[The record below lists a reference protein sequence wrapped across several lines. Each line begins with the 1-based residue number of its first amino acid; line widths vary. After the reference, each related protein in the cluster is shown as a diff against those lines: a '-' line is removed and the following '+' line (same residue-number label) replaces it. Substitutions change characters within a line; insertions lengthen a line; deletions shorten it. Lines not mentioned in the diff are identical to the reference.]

1 MSKEIDNDVDTST
14 NTDGNNISDDNNVS
28 NDSNVSDDN
37 NISDSEEQIF
47 DEESVT
53 DAAESEKIFDEEQ
66 ISQKEDSDTI
76 FETDESQLPPD
87 DSAAT
92 TVLTGMP
99 DATGTIF
106 GTQEPDNATAEAET
120 KPDTESQD
128 SKKEEKKSGTKK
140 LSALKIFGIVFAVVI
155 VCTYVAVSVWF
166 MFHYNYKTYINGN
179 DYSFYTLDEVDQ
191 YIGEYISDY
200 SLTLKL
206 RYGSEYRIEPD
217 DIGLVISPN
226 ITAKKIISE
235 QNGFLWPYYMCK
247 RKDYELYYTADY
259 DKDKLESLLKKC
271 DFTQEAN
278 MEKPVD
284 ASVVIKDGKS
294 TIIPETE
301 GNYID
306 FTELCCII
314 DEALIKGDQL
324 VDLDETDVYE
334 KPEVTADSEE
344 IISEQAKLEK
354 ILSMKITYKID
365 EISWELTSEDYGD
378 WISDISAEKI
388 EFQKDKVHEYV
399 QNMADRYDTYGVPRN
414 FRTHDGRTVTLDNT
428 WYGWLIDVDSE
439 AEELYTVLEA
449 GESVERVPIFDC
461 YAAVYRDGGDDI
473 GDTYIECDFGQ
484 QHIYVYVN
492 GEQVMD
498 SDCVTGSLADS
509 GKYRTP
515 GGVYTILYTKTPAV
529 LIGDDY
535 ETPVKYW
542 MPFIGELGI
551 GFHDAT
557 WRSAFGGDIY
567 KTGGSHGC
575 VNLPLSAAEQL
586 FNIAYE
592 GMPVVCYY

>member
-1 MSKEIDNDVDTST
+1 MSKEIDNGIDDDIDT
-14 NTDGNNISDDNNVS
+14 NTDDINI
-28 NDSNVSDDN
+28 SDDN
-37 NISDSEEQIF
+37 NISDSEKQIF
-47 DEESVT
+47 GEESVT
-53 DAAESEKIFDEEQ
+53 ETAESEKIFDEEQ
-66 ISQKEDSDTI
+66 NSQKEDSDTI
-76 FETDESQLPPD
+76 FETEESQLPPD

-92 TVLTGMP
+92 TVLTGMT
-99 DATGTIF
+99 DSVGNIS
-106 GTQEPDNATAEAET
+106 GTQESDNAPAET
-120 KPDTESQD
+120 GTRLETKNQD
-128 SKKEEKKSGTKK
+128 NKTEEKKSGTRK
-140 LSALKIFGIVFAVVI
+140 LSALKIFGIIFVIVI

-179 DYSFYTLDEVDQ
+179 DYSFFTLDEVDQ

-206 RYGSEYRIEPD
+206 RDDSEYRIDPD
-217 DIGLVISPN
+217 DIGLVIRPN
-226 ITAKKIISE
+226 ITAKKIINE

-278 MEKPVD
+278 MEKPVN
-284 ASVVIKDGKS
+284 ASVEIKDGKS

-306 FTELCCII
+306 FTKLCCII
-314 DEALIKGDQL
+314 DEALNKGDQL
-324 VDLDETDVYE
+324 VDLDDTDVYE
-334 KPEVTADSEE
+334 KPEMTADSKE

-354 ILSMKITYKID
+354 VLSMKITYKID
-365 EISWELTSEDYGD
+365 EISWELTSKDYGD

-388 EFQKDKVHEYV
+388 EFQKDKVYEYV

-414 FRTHDGRTVTLDNT
+414 FRTHDGRIVTLDNT

-439 AEELYTVLEA
+439 AEELYSVLEA
-449 GESVERVPIFDC
+449 GESVERVPVFNC

>member
-1 MSKEIDNDVDTST
+1 MSKEIDNGIDDDIDT
-14 NTDGNNISDDNNVS
+14 NTDDINI
-28 NDSNVSDDN
+28 SDDN
-37 NISDSEEQIF
+37 NISDSEKQIF
-47 DEESVT
+47 GEESVT
-53 DAAESEKIFDEEQ
+53 ETAESEKIFDEEQ
-66 ISQKEDSDTI
+66 NSQQEDSDTI

-92 TVLTGMP
+92 TVLTGMT
-99 DATGTIF
+99 DAVGNIS
-106 GTQEPDNATAEAET
+106 GTQESDNAPTETGTRLET
-120 KPDTESQD
+120 KNQD
-128 SKKEEKKSGTKK
+128 NKVEDKKSGTRK
-140 LSALKIFGIVFAVVI
+140 LGALKIFGIIFAIVI

-179 DYSFYTLDEVDQ
+179 DYSFFTLDEVDQ

-206 RYGSEYRIEPD
+206 RDDSEYRIDPD
-217 DIGLVISPN
+217 DIGLVIRPN
-226 ITAKKIISE
+226 ITAKKIINE

-278 MEKPVD
+278 MEKPVN
-284 ASVVIKDGKS
+284 AYVEIKDGKS

-314 DEALIKGDQL
+314 DEALNKGDQL
-324 VDLDETDVYE
+324 VDLDDTDVYE
-334 KPEVTADSEE
+334 KPEMTADSKE

-354 ILSMKITYKID
+354 VLSMKITYKID
-365 EISWELTSEDYGD
+365 EISWELTSKDYGD

-388 EFQKDKVHEYV
+388 EFQKDKVYEYV

-414 FRTHDGRTVTLDNT
+414 FRTHDGRIVTLDNT

-439 AEELYTVLEA
+439 AEELYSVLEA
-449 GESVERVPIFDC
+449 GESVERVPVFNC

>member
-1 MSKEIDNDVDTST
+1 MSKEIDNGIDDDIDT
-14 NTDGNNISDDNNVS
+14 NTDDINISDDK
-28 NDSNVSDDN
+28 NVSDDN
-37 NISDSEEQIF
+37 DISDSEKQILG
-47 DEESVT
+47 EESVT
-53 DAAESEKIFDEEQ
+53 ETAESEKIFDEEQ
-66 ISQKEDSDTI
+66 NSQKEDSDTI
-76 FETDESQLPPD
+76 FEADDSQLPPD

-92 TVLTGMP
+92 TVLTGMT
-99 DATGTIF
+99 DAVGNIS
-106 GTQEPDNATAEAET
+106 GTQESDNAPAET
-120 KPDTESQD
+120 GTRHETKNQD
-128 SKKEEKKSGTKK
+128 NKIENKKSGTKK
-140 LSALKIFGIVFAVVI
+140 LSALKIFGIVFAIVV

-179 DYSFYTLDEVDQ
+179 DYSFFTLDEVDQ

-206 RYGSEYRIEPD
+206 RDDSEYRIDPD

-226 ITAKKIISE
+226 ITAKKIKNE

-278 MEKPVD
+278 MEKPVN
-284 ASVVIKDGKS
+284 ASVEIKDGKS

-314 DEALIKGDQL
+314 DEALNKGDQL
-324 VDLDETDVYE
+324 VDLDDTDVYE
-334 KPEVTADSEE
+334 KPEVTADSKE

-354 ILSMKITYKID
+354 VLSMKITYKID

-414 FRTHDGRTVTLDNT
+414 FRTHDGRIVTLDNT

-439 AEELYTVLEA
+439 AEELYSVLEA

>member
-1 MSKEIDNDVDTST
+1 MSKEIDNGIDDDIDT
-14 NTDGNNISDDNNVS
+14 NTDDINI
-28 NDSNVSDDN
+28 SDDN
-37 NISDSEEQIF
+37 NISDSEKQIF
-47 DEESVT
+47 GEESVT
-53 DAAESEKIFDEEQ
+53 ETAESEKIFDEEQ
-66 ISQKEDSDTI
+66 NSQKEDSDTI
-76 FETDESQLPPD
+76 FEADDSQLPPD

-92 TVLTGMP
+92 TVLTGMT
-99 DATGTIF
+99 DSVGNIS
-106 GTQEPDNATAEAET
+106 GTQESDNAPAET
-120 KPDTESQD
+120 GTRLETKNQD
-128 SKKEEKKSGTKK
+128 NKTEEKKSGTRK
-140 LSALKIFGIVFAVVI
+140 LGALKIFGIIFAIVI

-179 DYSFYTLDEVDQ
+179 DYSFFTLDEVDQ

-206 RYGSEYRIEPD
+206 RDDSEYRIDTD
-217 DIGLVISPN
+217 DIGLVIRPN
-226 ITAKKIISE
+226 ITAKKIINE

-278 MEKPVD
+278 MEKPVN
-284 ASVVIKDGKS
+284 ASVEIKDGKS

-306 FTELCCII
+306 FTKLCCII
-314 DEALIKGDQL
+314 DEALNKGDQL
-324 VDLDETDVYE
+324 VDLDDTDVYE
-334 KPEVTADSEE
+334 KPEMTADSKE

-354 ILSMKITYKID
+354 VLSMKITYKID
-365 EISWELTSEDYGD
+365 EISWELTSKDYGD

-399 QNMADRYDTYGVPRN
+399 QNMADRYDTYGMPRN
-414 FRTHDGRTVTLDNT
+414 FRTHDGRIVTLDNT

-439 AEELYTVLEA
+439 AEELYSVLEA
-449 GESVERVPIFDC
+449 GESVERVPVFDC

>member
-1 MSKEIDNDVDTST
+1 MSKEIDNGIDDDIDT
-14 NTDGNNISDDNNVS
+14 NTDDINISDDK
-28 NDSNVSDDN
+28 NVSDDN
-37 NISDSEEQIF
+37 DISDSEKQIF
-47 DEESVT
+47 GEESVT
-53 DAAESEKIFDEEQ
+53 ETAESEKIFDEEQ
-66 ISQKEDSDTI
+66 NSQKEDSDTI
-76 FETDESQLPPD
+76 FEADDSQLPPD

-92 TVLTGMP
+92 TVLTGMT
-99 DATGTIF
+99 DAIGNIS
-106 GTQEPDNATAEAET
+106 GTQESDNAPAET
-120 KPDTESQD
+120 GTRHETKNQD
-128 SKKEEKKSGTKK
+128 NKIENKKSGTKK
-140 LSALKIFGIVFAVVI
+140 LSALKIFGIVFAIVV

-179 DYSFYTLDEVDQ
+179 DYSFFTLDEVDQ

-206 RYGSEYRIEPD
+206 RDDSEYRIDPD

-226 ITAKKIISE
+226 ITAKKIKNE

-278 MEKPVD
+278 MEKPVN
-284 ASVVIKDGKS
+284 ASVEIKDGKS

-306 FTELCCII
+306 FTKLCCII
-314 DEALIKGDQL
+314 DEALNKGDQL
-324 VDLDETDVYE
+324 VDLDDTDVYE
-334 KPEVTADSEE
+334 KPEVTADSKE

-354 ILSMKITYKID
+354 VLSMKITYKID

-414 FRTHDGRTVTLDNT
+414 FRTHDGRIVTLDNT

-439 AEELYTVLEA
+439 AEELYSVLEA

>member
-1 MSKEIDNDVDTST
+1 MGRGVDEKIDNIPEGSDKISD
-14 NTDGNNISDDNNVS
+14 TDGAGDIFTEEVQADKTDTEKIFEDETAEESNID
-28 NDSNVSDDN
+28 
-37 NISDSEEQIF
+37 ISAEDRIF
-47 DEESVT
+47 DEEIATGSDDAMDKVFNENT
-53 DAAESEKIFDEEQ
+53 DQVDDEG
-66 ISQKEDSDTI
+66 
-76 FETDESQLPPD
+76 FYD

-92 TVLTGMP
+92 AVMSVQP
-99 DATGTIF
+99 ENV
-106 GTQEPDNATAEAET
+106 QEPLAHAGDDGSARSVNVRE
-120 KPDTESQD
+120 D
-128 SKKEEKKSGTKK
+128 SCRSHR
-140 LSALKIFGIVFAVVI
+140 ALKIAGIICAAVI
-155 VCTYVAVSVWF
+155 ICTYVAVSVWF
-166 MFHYNYKTYINGN
+166 MFHYNYKTYINGS
-179 DYSFYTLDEVDQ
+179 DYSFYTLNEVDKF
-191 YIGEYISDY
+191 ISEYIYGY

-206 RYGSEYRIEPD
+206 RDDSEYRIKPE

-226 ITAKKIISE
+226 VTAKKIISE

-271 DFTQEAN
+271 DFTQESN
-278 MEKPVD
+278 MEKPTD
-284 ASVVIKDGKS
+284 ASVIIKDGKS

-306 FTELCCII
+306 FTKLCCII
-314 DEALIKGDQL
+314 NEALTKGDKL
-324 VDLDETDVYE
+324 VDLEETDVYA
-334 KPEVTADSEE
+334 KPTLTATSDE
-344 IISEQAKLEK
+344 IVAEQAKLEK
-354 ILSMKITYKID
+354 VLSMKITYKID
-365 EISWELTSEDYGD
+365 EVSWELTSEDYGD
-378 WISDISAEKI
+378 WISDITAEKI
-388 EFQKDKVHEYV
+388 EFQKDKVQEYV

-428 WYGWLIDVDSE
+428 WYGWLIDVE
-439 AEELYTVLEA
+439 GETEKLYTLLEA
-449 GESVERVPIFDC
+449 GESVERTPLLDC

-473 GDTYIECDFGQ
+473 GNTYIECDFGQ

-492 GEQVMD
+492 GDLVMD
-498 SDCVTGSLADS
+498 SDCVTGSLAQN

-567 KTGGSHGC
+567 KTSGSHGC

-586 FNIAYE
+586 FNIAYD

>member
-1 MSKEIDNDVDTST
+1 MSKEIDNGIDDDIDT
-14 NTDGNNISDDNNVS
+14 NTDDINISDDK
-28 NDSNVSDDN
+28 NVSDDN
-37 NISDSEEQIF
+37 DISDSEKQIF
-47 DEESVT
+47 GEESVT
-53 DAAESEKIFDEEQ
+53 ETAESEKIFDEEQ
-66 ISQKEDSDTI
+66 NSQKEDSDTI
-76 FETDESQLPPD
+76 FEAADSQLPPD

-92 TVLTGMP
+92 TVLTGMT
-99 DATGTIF
+99 DAVGNIS
-106 GTQEPDNATAEAET
+106 GTQESDNAPAET
-120 KPDTESQD
+120 GTRHDTKNQD
-128 SKKEEKKSGTKK
+128 NKIENKKSGTKK
-140 LSALKIFGIVFAVVI
+140 LSALKIFGIVFAIVV

-179 DYSFYTLDEVDQ
+179 DYSFFTLDEVDQ

-206 RYGSEYRIEPD
+206 RDDSEYRIDTD
-217 DIGLVISPN
+217 DIGLVIRPN
-226 ITAKKIISE
+226 IMAKKIKNE

-278 MEKPVD
+278 MEKPVN
-284 ASVVIKDGKS
+284 ASVEIKDGKS

-306 FTELCCII
+306 FTKLCCII
-314 DEALIKGDQL
+314 DEALNKGDQL
-324 VDLDETDVYE
+324 VDLDDTDVYE
-334 KPEVTADSEE
+334 KPEVTADSKE

-354 ILSMKITYKID
+354 VLSMKITYKID

-414 FRTHDGRTVTLDNT
+414 FRTHDGRIVTLDNT

-439 AEELYTVLEA
+439 AEELYSVLEA

>member
-1 MSKEIDNDVDTST
+1 MSKEIDNGIDDDIDT
-14 NTDGNNISDDNNVS
+14 NTDDINISDDK
-28 NDSNVSDDN
+28 NVSDDN
-37 NISDSEEQIF
+37 DISDSEKQIF
-47 DEESVT
+47 GEESVT
-53 DAAESEKIFDEEQ
+53 ETAESEKIFDEEQ
-66 ISQKEDSDTI
+66 NSQKEDSDTI
-76 FETDESQLPPD
+76 FEADDSQLPPD

-92 TVLTGMP
+92 TVLTGMT
-99 DATGTIF
+99 DAVGNIS
-106 GTQEPDNATAEAET
+106 GTQESDNAPAET
-120 KPDTESQD
+120 GTRHETKNQD
-128 SKKEEKKSGTKK
+128 NKIEDKKSGTKK
-140 LSALKIFGIVFAVVI
+140 LSALKIFGIVFAIVV

-179 DYSFYTLDEVDQ
+179 DYSFFTLDEVDQ

-206 RYGSEYRIEPD
+206 RDDSEYRIDTD
-217 DIGLVISPN
+217 DIGLVIRPN
-226 ITAKKIISE
+226 ITAKKIKNE
-235 QNGFLWPYYMCK
+235 QNVFLWPYYMCK

-278 MEKPVD
+278 MEKPVN
-284 ASVVIKDGKS
+284 ASVEIKDGKS

-306 FTELCCII
+306 FTKLCCII
-314 DEALIKGDQL
+314 DEALNKGDQL
-324 VDLDETDVYE
+324 VDLDDTDVYE
-334 KPEVTADSEE
+334 KPEVTADSKE

-354 ILSMKITYKID
+354 VLSMKITYKID

-414 FRTHDGRTVTLDNT
+414 FRTHDGRIVTLDNT

-439 AEELYTVLEA
+439 AEELYSVLEA

>member
-1 MSKEIDNDVDTST
+1 MSKEIDNGIDHDIDT
-14 NTDGNNISDDNNVS
+14 NTDDINI
-28 NDSNVSDDN
+28 SDDN
-37 NISDSEEQIF
+37 NISDSEKQIF
-47 DEESVT
+47 GEESVT
-53 DAAESEKIFDEEQ
+53 ETAESEKIFDEEQ
-66 ISQKEDSDTI
+66 NSQKEDSDTI
-76 FETDESQLPPD
+76 FETEESQLPPD

-92 TVLTGMP
+92 TVLTGMT
-99 DATGTIF
+99 DSVGNIS
-106 GTQEPDNATAEAET
+106 GTQESDNAQAET
-120 KPDTESQD
+120 ETRLEIKNQD
-128 SKKEEKKSGTKK
+128 NKTEEKKSGTKK
-140 LSALKIFGIVFAVVI
+140 LSTLKIFGIVFAIVI

-179 DYSFYTLDEVDQ
+179 DYSFFTLDEVDQ

-206 RYGSEYRIEPD
+206 RDDSEYRIDPD
-217 DIGLVISPN
+217 DIGLVIRPN
-226 ITAKKIISE
+226 ITAKKIINE

-278 MEKPVD
+278 MEKPVN
-284 ASVVIKDGKS
+284 ASVEIKDGKS

-306 FTELCCII
+306 FTKLCCII
-314 DEALIKGDQL
+314 DEALNKGDQL
-324 VDLDETDVYE
+324 VDLDDTDVYE
-334 KPEVTADSEE
+334 KPEVTADSKE

-354 ILSMKITYKID
+354 VLSMKITYKID

-414 FRTHDGRTVTLDNT
+414 FRTHDGRIVTLDNT

-439 AEELYTVLEA
+439 AEELYSVLEA
-449 GESVERVPIFDC
+449 GESVERVPVFDC

>member
-1 MSKEIDNDVDTST
+1 MSKEIDNGIDDDIDT
-14 NTDGNNISDDNNVS
+14 NTDDINI
-28 NDSNVSDDN
+28 SDDN
-37 NISDSEEQIF
+37 NISDSEKQIF
-47 DEESVT
+47 GEESVT
-53 DAAESEKIFDEEQ
+53 ETAESEKIFDEEQ
-66 ISQKEDSDTI
+66 NSQKEDSDTI
-76 FETDESQLPPD
+76 FETEESQLPPD

-92 TVLTGMP
+92 TVLTGMT
-99 DATGTIF
+99 DSVGNIS
-106 GTQEPDNATAEAET
+106 GTQESDNAPAET
-120 KPDTESQD
+120 GTRLETKNQD
-128 SKKEEKKSGTKK
+128 NKIEEKKSGTRK
-140 LSALKIFGIVFAVVI
+140 LSALKIFGIIFAIVI
-155 VCTYVAVSVWF
+155 VCTYVVVSVWF

-179 DYSFYTLDEVDQ
+179 DYSFFTLDEVDQ

-206 RYGSEYRIEPD
+206 RDDSEYRIDPD
-217 DIGLVISPN
+217 DIGLVIRPN
-226 ITAKKIISE
+226 ITAKKIINE

-278 MEKPVD
+278 MEKPVN
-284 ASVVIKDGKS
+284 ASVEIKDGKS

-314 DEALIKGDQL
+314 DEALNKGDQL
-324 VDLDETDVYE
+324 VDLDDTDVYE
-334 KPEVTADSEE
+334 KPEMTADSKE

-354 ILSMKITYKID
+354 VLSMKITYKID
-365 EISWELTSEDYGD
+365 EISWELTSKDYGD

-388 EFQKDKVHEYV
+388 EFQKDKVYEYV

-414 FRTHDGRTVTLDNT
+414 FRTHDGRIVTLDNT

-439 AEELYTVLEA
+439 AEELYSVLEA
-449 GESVERVPIFDC
+449 GESVERVPIFNC

>member
-1 MSKEIDNDVDTST
+1 MSKEIDNGIDDDIDT
-14 NTDGNNISDDNNVS
+14 NTDDINI
-28 NDSNVSDDN
+28 SDDN
-37 NISDSEEQIF
+37 NISDSEKQIF
-47 DEESVT
+47 GEESVT
-53 DAAESEKIFDEEQ
+53 ETAESEKIFDEEQ
-66 ISQKEDSDTI
+66 NSQKEDSDTI
-76 FETDESQLPPD
+76 FEADDSQLPPD

-92 TVLTGMP
+92 TVLTGMT
-99 DATGTIF
+99 DSVGNIS
-106 GTQEPDNATAEAET
+106 GTQESDNAPAET
-120 KPDTESQD
+120 GTRLETKNQD
-128 SKKEEKKSGTKK
+128 NKTEEKKSGTRK
-140 LSALKIFGIVFAVVI
+140 LGALKIFGIIFAIVI

-179 DYSFYTLDEVDQ
+179 DYSFFTLDEVDQ

-206 RYGSEYRIEPD
+206 RDDSEYRIDTD
-217 DIGLVISPN
+217 DIGLVIRPN
-226 ITAKKIISE
+226 ITAKKIINE

-278 MEKPVD
+278 MEKPVN
-284 ASVVIKDGKS
+284 ASVEIKDGKS

-306 FTELCCII
+306 FTKLCCII
-314 DEALIKGDQL
+314 DEALNKGDQL
-324 VDLDETDVYE
+324 VDLDDTDVYE
-334 KPEVTADSEE
+334 KPEMTADSKE

-354 ILSMKITYKID
+354 VLSMKITYKID

-399 QNMADRYDTYGVPRN
+399 QNMADRYDTYGMPRN
-414 FRTHDGRTVTLDNT
+414 FRTHDGRIVTLDNT

-439 AEELYTVLEA
+439 AEELYSVLEA
-449 GESVERVPIFDC
+449 GESVERVPVFDC

>member
-1 MSKEIDNDVDTST
+1 MSKEIDNDVDANT
-14 NTDGNNISDDNNVS
+14 NTDGNFISDDN
-28 NDSNVSDDN
+28 NVSDDN

-66 ISQKEDSDTI
+66 ISQKVSQKEDSDTI

-92 TVLTGMP
+92 TVLTGMT
-99 DATGTIF
+99 DAVGNIF
-106 GTQEPDNATAEAET
+106 GTQKSDNAPAET
-120 KPDTESQD
+120 GIKSETESQD
-128 SKKEEKKSGTKK
+128 NKVEEKKSGTKK
-140 LSALKIFGIVFAVVI
+140 LSTLKIFGIVFAIVI

-179 DYSFYTLDEVDQ
+179 DYSFFTLDEVDQ

-206 RYGSEYRIEPD
+206 RDDSEYRINPD
-217 DIGLVISPN
+217 DIGLVIRPN

-278 MEKPVD
+278 MEKPVN

-314 DEALIKGDQL
+314 DEALTKGDQL

-334 KPEVTADSEE
+334 KPKVTADSKE

-354 ILSMKITYKID
+354 VLSMKITYKID

-557 WRSAFGGDIY
+557 WRSEFGGDIY

>member
-1 MSKEIDNDVDTST
+1 MGRGVDEKIDNIPEGADKVSDTDGAGDIFTEEVQADKTDTEKIFEDETAEESNIDTSAE
-14 NTDGNNISDDNNVS
+14 DR
-28 NDSNVSDDN
+28 
-37 NISDSEEQIF
+37 IF
-47 DEESVT
+47 DEEIATGSDDAIDKVFNENT
-53 DAAESEKIFDEEQ
+53 DQVDDEG
-66 ISQKEDSDTI
+66 
-76 FETDESQLPPD
+76 FYD

-92 TVLTGMP
+92 AVMSVQPGNV
-99 DATGTIF
+99 
-106 GTQEPDNATAEAET
+106 QEPLVHAGDDGSARSVNVRE
-120 KPDTESQD
+120 D
-128 SKKEEKKSGTKK
+128 SCRSHRT
-140 LSALKIFGIVFAVVI
+140 LKIAGIICAAVI
-155 VCTYVAVSVWF
+155 ICTYVAVSVWF
-166 MFHYNYKTYINGN
+166 MFHYNYKTYINGS
-179 DYSFYTLDEVDQ
+179 DYSFYTLDEVDEF
-191 YIGEYISDY
+191 ISEYISGY

-206 RYGSEYRIEPD
+206 RDDSEYRIKPE

-226 ITAKKIISE
+226 VTAKKIISE

-271 DFTQEAN
+271 DFTQESN
-278 MEKPVD
+278 MEKPTD
-284 ASVVIKDGKS
+284 ASVIIKDGKS

-306 FTELCCII
+306 FTKLCCII
-314 DEALIKGDQL
+314 DEALTKGDKL
-324 VDLDETDVYE
+324 VDLEDTDVYE
-334 KPEVTADSEE
+334 KPTLTATSDE
-344 IISEQAKLEK
+344 IVAEQAKLEK
-354 ILSMKITYKID
+354 VLSMKITYKID
-365 EISWELTSEDYGD
+365 EVSWELTSEDYGD
-378 WISDISAEKI
+378 WICDITAEKI
-388 EFQKDKVHEYV
+388 EFQKDKVQEYV

-428 WYGWLIDVDSE
+428 WYGWLIDVE
-439 AEELYTVLEA
+439 GETEKLYTLLEA
-449 GESVERVPIFDC
+449 GESVERTPLLDC

-473 GDTYIECDFGQ
+473 GNTYIECDFGQ

-492 GEQVMD
+492 GDLVMD
-498 SDCVTGSLADS
+498 SDCVTGSLAQN

-557 WRSAFGGDIY
+557 WRSSFGGDIY

-586 FNIAYE
+586 FNIAYD

>member
-1 MSKEIDNDVDTST
+1 MSKEIDNGIDDDIDT
-14 NTDGNNISDDNNVS
+14 NTDDINISDDK
-28 NDSNVSDDN
+28 NVSDDN
-37 NISDSEEQIF
+37 DISDSEKQIF
-47 DEESVT
+47 GEESVT
-53 DAAESEKIFDEEQ
+53 ETAESEKIFDEEQ
-66 ISQKEDSDTI
+66 NSQKEDSDTI
-76 FETDESQLPPD
+76 FEAADSQLPPD

-92 TVLTGMP
+92 TVLTGMT
-99 DATGTIF
+99 DAVGNIS
-106 GTQEPDNATAEAET
+106 GTQESDNAPAET
-120 KPDTESQD
+120 GTRLETKNQD
-128 SKKEEKKSGTKK
+128 NKTEEKKSGTRK
-140 LSALKIFGIVFAVVI
+140 LSALKIFGIIFVIVI

-179 DYSFYTLDEVDQ
+179 DYSFFTLDEVDQ

-206 RYGSEYRIEPD
+206 RDDSEYRIDPD
-217 DIGLVISPN
+217 DIGLVIRPN
-226 ITAKKIISE
+226 ITAKKIINE

-278 MEKPVD
+278 MEKPVN
-284 ASVVIKDGKS
+284 ASVEIKDGKS

-306 FTELCCII
+306 FTKLCCII
-314 DEALIKGDQL
+314 DEALNKGDQL
-324 VDLDETDVYE
+324 VDLDDTDVYE
-334 KPEVTADSEE
+334 KPEMTADSKE

-354 ILSMKITYKID
+354 VLSMKITYKID
-365 EISWELTSEDYGD
+365 EISWELTSKDYGD

-388 EFQKDKVHEYV
+388 EFQKDKVYEYV

-414 FRTHDGRTVTLDNT
+414 FRTHDGRIVTLDNT

-439 AEELYTVLEA
+439 AEELYSVLEA
-449 GESVERVPIFDC
+449 GESVERVPVFNC

>member
-1 MSKEIDNDVDTST
+1 MGRDIDEKIDNIPDGTEKVSDTAGAEDIFTEEVQADETDTEKVFDDEPAVESPIDTSAE
-14 NTDGNNISDDNNVS
+14 DR
-28 NDSNVSDDN
+28 
-37 NISDSEEQIF
+37 IF
-47 DEESVT
+47 DEETATDS
-53 DAAESEKIFDEEQ
+53 DAATDMVFDESTDQ
-66 ISQKEDSDTI
+66 ADDGGSD
-76 FETDESQLPPD
+76 E

-92 TVLTGMP
+92 AVMSVQP
-99 DATGTIF
+99 DNV
-106 GTQEPDNATAEAET
+106 QEPPVQSD
-120 KPDTESQD
+120 DD
-128 SKKEEKKSGTKK
+128 KKTQSGEVKERVHKSHKT
-140 LSALKIFGIVFAVVI
+140 LKIVGIICAAVI

-166 MFHYNYKTYINGN
+166 MFHYNYKTYINGS

-191 YIGEYISDY
+191 FIGEYISDY

-206 RYGSEYRIEPD
+206 RDDSEYKIKPD

-226 ITAKKIISE
+226 VTAKKIISE
-235 QNGFLWPYYMCK
+235 QNGFLWPYYMCI

-259 DKDKLESLLKKC
+259 DKDKLETLLKNC
-271 DFTQEAN
+271 DFTQESN
-278 MEKPVD
+278 MEKPTD
-284 ASVVIKDGKS
+284 ASVAIKDGKS

-314 DEALIKGDQL
+314 DEALTKGDKL

-334 KPEVTADSEE
+334 KPTLTADSEE

-365 EISWELTSEDYGD
+365 EVSWELTSEEYGD
-378 WISDISAEKI
+378 WISDITAEKI
-388 EFQKDKVHEYV
+388 EFQKDKVQEYV

-428 WYGWLIDVDSE
+428 WYGWLIDVE
-439 AEELYTVLEA
+439 GETEELYTLLEA
-449 GESVERVPIFDC
+449 GESVERTPLLDC

-473 GDTYIECDFGQ
+473 GNTYIECDFGQ

-492 GEQVMD
+492 GDLVMD
-498 SDCVTGSLADS
+498 SDCVTGSLAQG

-557 WRSAFGGDIY
+557 WRSSFGGDIY
-567 KTGGSHGC
+567 KTSGSHGC

-586 FNIAYE
+586 FNIAYD

>member
-1 MSKEIDNDVDTST
+1 MSKEIDNGIDDDIDT
-14 NTDGNNISDDNNVS
+14 NTDDINI
-28 NDSNVSDDN
+28 SDDN
-37 NISDSEEQIF
+37 NISDSEKQIF
-47 DEESVT
+47 GEESVT
-53 DAAESEKIFDEEQ
+53 ETAESEKIFDEEQ
-66 ISQKEDSDTI
+66 NSQKEDSDTI
-76 FETDESQLPPD
+76 FETEESQLPPD

-92 TVLTGMP
+92 TVLTGMT
-99 DATGTIF
+99 DSVGNIS
-106 GTQEPDNATAEAET
+106 GTQESDNAPAET
-120 KPDTESQD
+120 GTRLETKNQD
-128 SKKEEKKSGTKK
+128 NKTEEKKSGTRK
-140 LSALKIFGIVFAVVI
+140 LSALKIFGIIFVIVI

-179 DYSFYTLDEVDQ
+179 DYSFFTLDEVDQ

-206 RYGSEYRIEPD
+206 RDDSEYRIDPD
-217 DIGLVISPN
+217 DIGLVIRPN
-226 ITAKKIISE
+226 ITAKKIINE

-278 MEKPVD
+278 MEKPVN
-284 ASVVIKDGKS
+284 ASVEIKDGKS

-306 FTELCCII
+306 FTKLCCII
-314 DEALIKGDQL
+314 DEALNKGDQL
-324 VDLDETDVYE
+324 VDLDDTDVYE
-334 KPEVTADSEE
+334 KPEVTADSKE

-354 ILSMKITYKID
+354 VLSMKITYKID

-414 FRTHDGRTVTLDNT
+414 FRTHDGRIVTLDNT

-439 AEELYTVLEA
+439 AEELYSVLEA